1 MNDLE
6 GNRALVTGGTSVI
19 GRATAE
25 ALAREGAHVLISGRS
40 EGRAADVVAAIEAA
54 GGEAEFVRADLE
66 SPDDVRALAERAAGV
81 DILVNNAGVTR
92 DRSLLKMTDE
102 EWQTVIDIHLKG
114 MWLGCQ
120 HAVPSMRERGGGAIV
135 NLSSEARHGAFGQS
149 HYSAAKAGIVG
160 LTRTVALEHARHGI
174 RCNAIAPGAV
184 DTPMTR
190 AVPQDVKDTWIPNI
204 PLRRFAEP
212 PEIAAAIAF
221 LVSDD
226 ASYVTGQC
234 LGVDGGTG
242 WS

>member
-1 MNDLE
+1 MRRLE
-6 GNRALVTGGTSVI
+6 GRTAIVTGAGSGIGAATARRLAAEGAAVVCADIDADSAAAIADEVGGVARHLDVADRRSWEALVA
-19 GRATAE
+19 ATAT
-25 ALAREGAHVLISGRS
+25 I
-40 EGRAADVVAAIEAA
+40 
-54 GGEAEFVRADLE
+54 
-66 SPDDVRALAERAAGV
+66 

-92 DRSLLKMTDE
+92 DRSLLKMTDD

-120 HAVPSMRERGGGAIV
+120 HVVPPIRERGGGAIV
-135 NLSSEARHGAFGQS
+135 NLSSEARRGAFGQAN
-149 HYSAAKAGIVG
+149 YSAAKAGIVG
-160 LTRTVALEHARHGI
+160 LTRTVAIEHARHGI
-174 RCNAIAPGAV
+174 RCNAVAPGAV

-190 AVPQDVKDTWIPNI
+190 AVPAAVREAWLPNI
-204 PLRRFAEP
+204 PLGRFAEAA
-212 PEIAAAIAF
+212 EIAAVIVF

>member
-1 MNDLE
+1 MERLSD
-6 GNRALVTGGTSVI
+6 RVAIVTGGASGI
-19 GRATAE
+19 GAATARR
-25 ALAREGAHVLISGRS
+25 LASEGAHVVVADRDLAGAQAV
-40 EGRAADVVAAIEAA
+40 AADIAGAAVEH
-54 GGEAEFVRADLE
+54 
-66 SPDDVRALAERAAGV
+66 DVAERGSWEALMATVGGV

-92 DRSLLKMTDE
+92 DRSLLKMSDD

-149 HYSAAKAGIVG
+149 NYSAAKAGIVG
-160 LTRTVALEHARHGI
+160 LTRTVALEHARHGV
-174 RCNAIAPGAV
+174 RCNAVAPGAV
-184 DTPMTR
+184 DTPMTQ
-190 AVPQDVKDTWIPNI
+190 AVPQDVKDGWIPNI